1 MDALVAD
8 LRRRLGERSVVTDA
22 DVLASHSHDSA
33 SFCEA
38 GTPAALVRPGSTEE
52 VRQAVL
58 VAREHR
64 VPLVTQGAR
73 TGLSGGANAIDGCVL
88 LSTERMDR
96 ILELDVDDQV
106 AVVQPG
112 VVNAQLSRAVAD
124 KGLFYPP
131 DPSSWEESTIG
142 GNVATNAGGLCCVKY
157 GVTAD
162 FVRGLEVVLGTG
174 EVLRTGRRT
183 VKGVAG
189 YDLTRLVVGS
199 EGTLGVVTEV
209 TLGLRPAPEPALT
222 AAATFLDPHDALR
235 AAAAVMSSGVQP
247 SLLEF
252 IDAITARAIQ
262 SYRDMGLPED
272 VGGVLLAQSDR
283 GERAADD
290 VRRIA
295 RICTEHGAVEVAE
308 AADEEE
314 SELLLEARRL
324 VNAGLETLGSKLVDD
339 VAVPRH
345 RLADLLRGIEEI
357 ARDQDVV
364 IACPGHVGDGNMHPT
379 VIVERDDPAAVRRAE
394 EAFDA
399 VMALGL
405 RLGGTTT
412 GEHGVGTLKRHWLER
427 EIGPVG
433 GGAPPGHPRAVRPA
447 RDPQPGQGPRPLD
460 PARPCMRPGSTLH
473 ETRLNE
479 SGVRGRRA
487 AAARRAAPRPAGTRA
502 RRRAGRTAPRR

>member
-1 MDALVAD
+1 MDPESCDIVRD
-8 LRRRLGERSVVTDA
+8 LRRRLGERAVVTDR
-22 DVLASHSHDSA
+22 DVLETRRHDAA

-38 GTPAALVRPGSTEE
+38 GSPVALVRPGSTEE
-52 VRQAVL
+52 VRQVVL
-58 VAREHR
+58 AAREHR

-73 TGLSGGANAIDGCVL
+73 TGLSGGANAVDGCVL
-88 LSTERMDR
+88 VSTEKMDR
-96 ILELDVDDQV
+96 ILELDVADQV

-112 VVNAQLSRAVAD
+112 VVNARLSRAVAAE
-124 KGLFYPP
+124 GLFYPP

-157 GVTAD
+157 GVTGD

-189 YDLTRLVVGS
+189 YDLTRLIVGS

-222 AAATFLDPHDALR
+222 AAATFLDAHDALR
-235 AAAAVMSSGVQP
+235 AAAAVMAAGMRP

-252 IDAITARAIQ
+252 IDGLTARAIQ

-272 VGGVLLAQSDR
+272 VGGLLLAQSDR
-283 GERAADD
+283 GERAAED

-295 RICTEHGAVEVAE
+295 AICTEHGAVEVAE
-308 AADEEE
+308 AGDAEEAD
-314 SELLLEARRL
+314 LLLEARRL
-324 VNAGLETLGSKLVDD
+324 VNAGLEMLGSKLVDD
-339 VAVPRH
+339 VAVPRP
-345 RLADLLRGIEEI
+345 RLPDLLRGIEEI
-357 ARDQDVV
+357 SRDKRVV

-379 VIVERDDPAAVRRAE
+379 VVIDRDDPDGVRRAL
-394 EAFDA
+394 EAFEA
-399 VMALGL
+399 VMELGL

-427 EIGPVG
+427 EIGPT
-433 GGAPPGHPRAVRPA
+433 GAALHRQIRAVF
-447 RDPQPGQGPRPLD
+447 DPEGLLNPGKVLD
-460 PARPCMRPGSTLH
+460 PA
-473 ETRLNE
+473 
-479 SGVRGRRA
+479 
-487 AAARRAAPRPAGTRA
+487 PR
-502 RRRAGRTAPRR
+502 

>member
-1 MDALVAD
+1 MDPESCDIVRD
-8 LRRRLGERSVVTDA
+8 LRRRLGDRAVVTDR
-22 DVLASHSHDSA
+22 DVLETRRHDAA

-38 GTPAALVRPGSTEE
+38 GSPVALVRPGSTEE
-52 VRQAVL
+52 VRQVVL
-58 VAREHR
+58 AAREHR

-73 TGLSGGANAIDGCVL
+73 TGLSGGANAVDGCL
-88 LSTERMDR
+88 LVSTEKMDR
-96 ILELDVDDQV
+96 ILELDVADQV

-112 VVNAQLSRAVAD
+112 VVNARLSRAVAAE
-124 KGLFYPP
+124 GLFYPP

-157 GVTAD
+157 GVTGD

-222 AAATFLDPHDALR
+222 AAATFLDAHDALR
-235 AAAAVMSSGVQP
+235 AAAAVMAAGMRP

-252 IDAITARAIQ
+252 IDGLTARAIQ

-272 VGGVLLAQSDR
+272 VGGLLLAQSDR
-283 GERAADD
+283 GERAAED

-295 RICTEHGAVEVAE
+295 AICTEHGAVEVAE
-308 AADEEE
+308 AGDAEEAD
-314 SELLLEARRL
+314 LLLEARRL
-324 VNAGLETLGSKLVDD
+324 VNAGLEMLGSKLVDD
-339 VAVPRH
+339 VAVPRP
-345 RLADLLRGIEEI
+345 RLPDLLRGIEEI
-357 ARDQDVV
+357 SRDKRVV

-379 VIVERDDPAAVRRAE
+379 VVIDRDDPGGVRRAL
-394 EAFDA
+394 EAFEA
-399 VMALGL
+399 VMELGL

-427 EIGPVG
+427 EIGPT
-433 GGAPPGHPRAVRPA
+433 GAALHRQIRAVF
-447 RDPQPGQGPRPLD
+447 DPDGLLNPGKVLD
-460 PARPCMRPGSTLH
+460 PA
-473 ETRLNE
+473 
-479 SGVRGRRA
+479 
-487 AAARRAAPRPAGTRA
+487 PR
-502 RRRAGRTAPRR
+502 

>member
-1 MDALVAD
+1 MTVTRTTVVDD
-8 LRRRLGERSVVTDA
+8 LRERLGERWVVTDP
-22 DVLASHSHDSA
+22 DVLATRAHDSA

-38 GTPAALVRPGSTEE
+38 GSALALVRPGSTEE
-52 VRQAVL
+52 VREVVL
-58 VAREHR
+58 LARQHG

-73 TGLSGGANAIDGCVL
+73 TGLSGGANAVDGCVL
-88 LSTERMDR
+88 LSTERMNR
-96 ILELDVDDQV
+96 ILELDVADQV

-112 VVNAQLSRAVAD
+112 VVNAELSRAVAAE
-124 KGLFYPP
+124 GLFYPP

-183 VKGVAG
+183 AKGVAG
-189 YDLTRLVVGS
+189 YDLTRLLVGS

-222 AAATFLDPHDALR
+222 AAATFLDAGDALR
-235 AAAAVMSSGVQP
+235 AAAAVMASGMRP

-252 IDAITARAIQ
+252 IDGTTARAVQ

-283 GERAADD
+283 GTRAAED
-290 VRRIA
+290 VAHIA
-295 RICTEHGAVEVAE
+295 RLCTEHGAVEVAE
-308 AADEEE
+308 AADADEAD
-314 SELLLEARRL
+314 LLLEARRL

-339 VAVPRH
+339 VAVPRP
-345 RLADLLRGIEEI
+345 RLPDLLAGIEQI
-357 ARDQDVV
+357 ARDKDVV

-379 VIVERDDPAAVRRAE
+379 VIVQRDDPDAVRRAE

-399 VMALGL
+399 VMELGL

-412 GEHGVGTLKRHWLER
+412 GEHGIGSLKRHWLER
-427 EIGPVG
+427 EVGPVG
-433 GGAPPGHPRAVRPA
+433 A
-447 RDPQPGQGPRPLD
+447 RLHREIRGVLD
-460 PARPCMRPGSTLH
+460 PDGILNPGKVLDGEPGLPST
-473 ETRLNE
+473 
-479 SGVRGRRA
+479 G
-487 AAARRAAPRPAGTRA
+487 
-502 RRRAGRTAPRR
+502 

>member
-1 MDALVAD
+1 MDPESCDIVRD
-8 LRRRLGERSVVTDA
+8 LRRRLGERAVVTDR
-22 DVLASHSHDSA
+22 DVLETRRHDAA

-38 GTPAALVRPGSTEE
+38 GSPVALVRPGSTEE
-52 VRQAVL
+52 VRQVVL
-58 VAREHR
+58 AAREHR

-73 TGLSGGANAIDGCVL
+73 TGLSGGANAVDGCL
-88 LSTERMDR
+88 LVSTEKMDR
-96 ILELDVDDQV
+96 ILELDVADQV

-112 VVNAQLSRAVAD
+112 VVNARLSRAVAAE
-124 KGLFYPP
+124 GLFYPP

-157 GVTAD
+157 GVTGD

-222 AAATFLDPHDALR
+222 AAATFLDAHDALR
-235 AAAAVMSSGVQP
+235 AAAAVMAAGMRP

-252 IDAITARAIQ
+252 IDGLTARAIQ

-272 VGGVLLAQSDR
+272 VGGLLLAQSDR
-283 GERAADD
+283 GERAAEDL
-290 VRRIA
+290 RRIA
-295 RICTEHGAVEVAE
+295 AICTEHGAVEVAE
-308 AADEEE
+308 AGDAEEAD
-314 SELLLEARRL
+314 LLLEARRL
-324 VNAGLETLGSKLVDD
+324 VNAGLEMLGSKLVDD
-339 VAVPRH
+339 VAVPRP
-345 RLADLLRGIEEI
+345 RLPDLLRGIEEI
-357 ARDQDVV
+357 SRDKRVV

-379 VIVERDDPAAVRRAE
+379 VVIDRDDPGGVRRAL
-394 EAFDA
+394 EAFEA
-399 VMALGL
+399 VMELGL

-427 EIGPVG
+427 EIGPT
-433 GGAPPGHPRAVRPA
+433 GAALHRQIRAVF
-447 RDPQPGQGPRPLD
+447 DPDGLLNPGKVLD
-460 PARPCMRPGSTLH
+460 PA
-473 ETRLNE
+473 
-479 SGVRGRRA
+479 
-487 AAARRAAPRPAGTRA
+487 PR
-502 RRRAGRTAPRR
+502 